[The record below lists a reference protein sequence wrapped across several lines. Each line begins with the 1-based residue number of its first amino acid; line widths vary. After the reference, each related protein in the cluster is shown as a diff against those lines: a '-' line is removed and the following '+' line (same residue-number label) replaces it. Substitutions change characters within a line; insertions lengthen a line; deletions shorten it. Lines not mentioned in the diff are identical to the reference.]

1 MKEWRNENLASRLRA
16 NNWTVIYT
24 CGERKN
30 QFSPMECT
38 ERSNDSRVG
47 HVFRNG
53 CPIYNRLH
61 SFFLLGFIWLQ
72 FGVFFFIIIVVAC
85 FAFLF
90 FFLACVLFCFL
101 EFFLLYWIFVCFLK
115 KKLKDVW
122 VGAERGL
129 GRTHWKEDYNQYK

>member
-38 ERSNDSRVG
+38 EHSNDSRVG

-61 SFFLLGFIWLQ
+61 SFFIGFYLVTVWC
-72 FGVFFFIIIVVAC
+72 FFIIIVVAC

-90 FFLACVLFCFL
+90 FFLACVLSCFL
-101 EFFLLYWIFVCFLK
+101 GFFWLYWIFVCFLK
-115 KKLKDVW
+115 KKLKVVW

-129 GRTHWKEDYNQYK
+129 GRTHWKEEYNQYK